1 MTEESRIEL
10 LGVEEALG
18 IARQNGVG
26 EQIAGLNVF
35 RVLLHHP
42 ALAVAIENLLMSMLS
57 GDNKLSHRARE
68 LIIMRIGWV
77 TGSNYEW
84 TQHWRVAPLYGVPEE
99 DLVALRDWESATCFD
114 DADKA
119 VLKATDES
127 IADGKVSAAT
137 WVECEKHYSTKE
149 ELIEMCG
156 ALGTWRLISLIAQS
170 INFPVEE
177 GVASWPPDGRKSPAA
192 D

>member
-1 MTEESRIEL
+1 MTEKSRIDML
-10 LGVEEALG
+10 SVEEAVS
-18 IARQNGVG
+18 IAREHGVG
-26 EQIAGLNVF
+26 EQIASLNVF

-42 ALAVAIENLLMSMLS
+42 ALAAAINNLLMSMLG

-84 TQHWRVAPLYGVPEE
+84 TQHWRVAPLFGVPED
-99 DLVALRDWESATCFD
+99 DLVALRDWENATCFD

-137 WVECEKHYSTKE
+137 WAECEKHYGSKA

-156 ALGTWRLISLIAQS
+156 ALGTWRLISLVAQS

-177 GVASWPPDGRKSPAA
+177 GVASWPPDGKTPPAA